1 MMLAQLEALYRRLL
15 YVVGRGEVTLVKDS
29 GAAQTMQVRRG
40 SAGVQDNM
48 PRLAEYGFQS
58 VPPVG
63 SDAVVL
69 SLAGSSSDAVV
80 IATGN
85 QQFRLRN
92 LGNGEV
98 AISDDKGQRVHLT
111 AFGIHIVAAG
121 TLTID
126 ATALV
131 VNADTTFN
139 GTVQANG
146 HAIDDTHQHG
156 GVTTGLGNTGT
167 PI

>member
-15 YVVGRGEVTLVKDS
+15 YAIGRGEVTLVNDA

-40 SAGVQDNM
+40 SAGVQDNV
-48 PRLAEYGFQS
+48 PRLVEYGFQS

-69 SLAGSSSDAVV
+69 SLAGNTSDAVV

-85 QQFRLRN
+85 KQYRLHG
-92 LGNGEV
+92 LADGEG

-111 AFGIHIVAAG
+111 GTGIHIVAVG
-121 TLTID
+121 TRTID
-126 ATALV
+126 ATAV
-131 VNADTTFN
+131 QINGDTTFN
-139 GTVQANG
+139 GTVTANG
-146 HAIDDTHQHG
+146 HAIDDTHRHG
-156 GVTTGLGNTGT
+156 GVSVGASNTGT
-167 PI
+167 PV